1 LRFYYVGADGQ
12 QVNYRFAGPN
22 GFLTDYQS
30 FLTQQP
36 SRYSWQALQAA
47 EVLTPP

>member
-12 QVNYRFAGPN
+12 QVNCRFAGPN
-22 GFLTDYQS
+22 G